1 MAKHERQIHLE
12 AGETVKRSAKGRSM
26 EPRIM
31 NGQEYLQEPVK
42 LEDVKVNDIVFCKV
56 RGKYMNHLVTAID
69 KQRGL
74 QISNNHG
81 HVNGWTKQVYGRV
94 KEILNE

>member
-1 MAKHERQIHLE
+1 MPKHERQVHLE
-12 AGETVKRSAKGRSM
+12 AGETVTRSAKGRSM

-31 NGQEYLQEPVK
+31 NGQKYVQEPVK
-42 LEDVKVNDIVFCKV
+42 LEDVKVGDVVFCKV
-56 RGKYMNHLVTAID
+56 KGNYMNHLVTAID
-69 KQRGL
+69 PKRGL